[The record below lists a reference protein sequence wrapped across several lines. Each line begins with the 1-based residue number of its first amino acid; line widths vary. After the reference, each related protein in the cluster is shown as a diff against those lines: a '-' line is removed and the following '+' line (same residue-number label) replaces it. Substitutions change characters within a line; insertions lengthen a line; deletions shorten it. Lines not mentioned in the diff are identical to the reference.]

1 MTVEELRSELENLDP
16 EAEVRLAQQPSW
28 PFEYSIGQIRE
39 VALVDDADLEAFDSF
54 GDLSTEE
61 RAELNRRAESA
72 RRVVYIGEGR
82 QLAYLPG
89 AASRELG
96 WR

>member
-1 MTVEELRSELENLDP
+1 MTVEELRNELENLDP

-39 VALVDDADLEAFDSF
+39 VALVDDADLEALDSF
-54 GDLSTEE
+54 SDLSTEE
-61 RAELNRRAESA
+61 RAERSRRAESA
-72 RRVVYIGEGR
+72 RRVVYIGEGQ

-96 WR
+96 W

>member
-1 MTVEELRSELENLDP
+1 MIVQELIEELRACDP

-54 GDLSTEE
+54 GDLSTDE
-61 RAELNRRAESA
+61 RAELNRRAKSA
-72 RRVVYIGEGR
+72 PRVIYIGEGR